1 MKNYP
6 KSKEEWKSKLT
17 IEQHKIL
24 REKGTEPAFSGKL
37 LKNKEK
43 GIYNCAGCGNIL
55 FSSEAKF
62 NSGCGWPSFYESYKP
77 KKQKN
82 QTNKDFRGSEQD
94 FYDTKKNAVKFIED
108 NSLSMKRTEVVC
120 SRCNGH
126 LGHIFPDAPQTP
138 TGNRYCINSLSLD
151 FKKE

>member
-1 MKNYP
+1 MDDIYISHLTQYP
-6 KSKEEWKSKLT
+6 SLVSHDPLIKVKVAKQKE
-17 IEQHKIL
+17 
-24 REKGTEPAFSGKL
+24 
-37 LKNKEK
+37 
-43 GIYNCAGCGNIL
+43 
-55 FSSEAKF
+55 
-62 NSGCGWPSFYESYKP
+62 
-77 KKQKN
+77 KN